1 VREIAPGVVHWTTF
15 HEGIGE
21 QVSSYYVVDGGVLLD
36 PRAPEDG
43 GFEALAER
51 YGAPQA
57 VLLTNRHHYRHT
69 GQVLARWDV
78 TVHCHASGLYEFSP
92 DQQVQGFAFGDAL
105 PGGAVA
111 EELGVLC
118 PDETAIWFPHLR
130 VLALADALVREPPD
144 AEPGFVP
151 DDLIGDDPEAVK
163 AGLRQ
168 GFARLA
174 ELDPEH
180 VLLAH
185 GLPLVGDGR
194 AALERAAAG

>member
-1 VREIAPGVVHWTTF
+1 VREIVPGVVHWTTF

-21 QVSSYYVVDGGVLLD
+21 QVSSYYVVEGGVLLD
-36 PRAPEDG
+36 PRAPDEG

-51 YGAPQA
+51 YGEPRA
-57 VLLTNRHHYRHT
+57 VVLTNRHHYRHT
-69 GQVLARWDV
+69 GQVLERWDV
-78 TVHCHASGLYEFSP
+78 TVHCHVSGLYEFT
-92 DQQVQGFAFGDAL
+92 QEQRVQGFAFGDAL

-118 PDETAIWFPHLR
+118 PDETAVWFARLR
-130 VLALADALVREPPD
+130 VLAMADALVRQPPD

-151 DDLIGDDPEAVK
+151 DELIGDDPEAVK

-174 ELDPEH
+174 ALGPEH

-185 GLPLVGDGR
+185 GLPIVGEGR